1 MTSPPLHP
9 STRKSGAC
17 RGPLELSIVVPAF
30 NEEQRLPKTLQSIRT
45 YLNSR
50 SLRAEVLVVDDGST
64 DATAKVVEL
73 SRTGFPEL
81 RLISNGRNHGKG
93 FSVRHAMLEAGGE
106 IALFTDAD

>member
-9 STRKSGAC
+9 STRDFLPRECSRSRGAC

-73 SRTGFPEL
+73 S
-81 RLISNGRNHGKG
+81 
-93 FSVRHAMLEAGGE
+93 
-106 IALFTDAD
+106 